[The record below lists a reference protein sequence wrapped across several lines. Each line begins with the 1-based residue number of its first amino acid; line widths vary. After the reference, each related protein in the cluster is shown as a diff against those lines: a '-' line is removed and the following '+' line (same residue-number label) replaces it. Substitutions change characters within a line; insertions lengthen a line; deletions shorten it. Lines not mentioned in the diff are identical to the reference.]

1 MSNLSSNS
9 APTKRGRGR
18 PKLPQSD
25 LQEPSTVQALERGLG
40 LLKILSKC
48 DSASLSDLSLQI
60 GVPAST
66 AYRLL
71 HTLLKLEFVAFNES
85 TQEWSIGVEAFAVGS
100 GFFNRSNLI
109 DAARTVM
116 RKLMLETDETSNLA
130 ILSDSGF
137 VTFLTQVETNNP
149 IRAFH
154 LPGTRSHAHS
164 AGIGKALLAE
174 FSREQVERVL
184 HKNGLQSF
192 TPNTLTAP
200 AKLFE
205 NLEESFKRGWA
216 FDDEER
222 HVGMRCI
229 AAAIH
234 NSRGEAIAGVSIS
247 GPTARFPDESLP
259 VLGLKVRQAAM
270 DITHMTGGK
279 VQDYEARRKMLNAR
293 SA

>member
-1 MSNLSSNS
+1 MNDIPANPTS
-9 APTKRGRGR
+9 TKRGRGR
-18 PKLPQSD
+18 PRLQQSE

-40 LLKILSKC
+40 LLKLLSKC
-48 DSASLSDLSLQI
+48 DGASLSDLSLQI

-71 HTLLKLEFVAFNES
+71 NTLQKLEFVAFNEAN
-85 TQEWSIGVEAFAVGS
+85 QEWSIGVEAFAVGS

-109 DAARTVM
+109 DAAREVM
-116 RKLMLETDETSNLA
+116 RGLMLDTDETSNLA

-137 VTFLTQVETNNP
+137 VTFLTQVETSNP

-174 FSREQVERVL
+174 LSRKQVEAIL
-184 HKNGLQSF
+184 QKTGLQAF
-192 TPNTLTAP
+192 TPKTLTTP
-200 AKLFE
+200 VDLFN
-205 NLEESFKRGWA
+205 NLHDIYQCGWSV
-216 FDDEER
+216 DDEER

-234 NSRGEAIAGVSIS
+234 NHRGEAIAGVSIS
-247 GPTARFPDESLP
+247 GPTARFPDDALP
-259 VLGLKVRQAAM
+259 VLGSKVRQAAM
-270 DITHMTGGK
+270 DITHRIGGQ
-279 VQDYEARRKMLNAR
+279 VQNYEERRDGLNAA
-293 SA
+293 S